1 MMGRTPTF
9 AIGWLAPQ
17 ISVDARWWE
26 KSCVLLALV
35 ALLTSVMAV
44 TPGAAPDASSGDRAS
59 GAGKPD
65 AGSWIRPLG
74 REYFVGGYIGAPYH
88 HRSDVSIKQPGGTDL
103 TFKNVGWYT
112 KPFKSPI
119 YYGARVAR
127 WSERQRFGLMVD
139 FTHSKAL
146 ALLDEKLAVQGK
158 LDGKALP
165 EHTTIREHFRR
176 LEFSHGHNMLTVNAL
191 YRLPSP
197 SQRVSPYLGL
207 GAGVSLPHAEFR
219 RQGTKTRTYEYQ
231 YTGPAFKALIGLELR
246 VARMSY
252 FLEYQFTFAPY
263 AMPLTDRDGR
273 WLAVDLWRQ
282 LSRWWR
288 GEAPKSGWLKTQLS
302 SHQIVG
308 GMGVR
313 LAPARPVQ
321 P

>member
-1 MMGRTPTF
+1 
-9 AIGWLAPQ
+9 
-17 ISVDARWWE
+17 VRWWE
-26 KSCVLLALV
+26 KGCVLLALV
-35 ALLTSVMAV
+35 LLLASILAAM
-44 TPGAAPDASSGDRAS
+44 PGEAPDASNGARAGDAGDG
-59 GAGKPD
+59 GAG
-65 AGSWIRPLG
+65 AWIRPLG
-74 REYFVGGYIGAPYH
+74 REIFFGGYVGAPYH
-88 HRSDVSIKQPGGTDL
+88 HRSDVSLKQPGGTDL
-103 TFKNVGWYT
+103 TFKDVGWYT

-127 WSERQRFGLMVD
+127 WSERQPFGLMVD

-146 ALLDEKLAVQGK
+146 ALLDEKLAVEGK

-165 EHTTIREHFRR
+165 EHTTIRKHFRR

-207 GAGVSLPHAEFR
+207 GGGVSLPHAEFR

-231 YTGPAFKALIGLELR
+231 YNGPVFKALIGLELR

-263 AMPLTDRDGR
+263 TMPLTDMSGN
-273 WLAVDLWRQ
+273 WFVVDLWRQ
-282 LSRWWR
+282 FSRWWR
-288 GEAPKSGWLKTQLS
+288 GEAPKSGWLRTQLT

-313 LAPARPVQ
+313 IAPGQPVQ